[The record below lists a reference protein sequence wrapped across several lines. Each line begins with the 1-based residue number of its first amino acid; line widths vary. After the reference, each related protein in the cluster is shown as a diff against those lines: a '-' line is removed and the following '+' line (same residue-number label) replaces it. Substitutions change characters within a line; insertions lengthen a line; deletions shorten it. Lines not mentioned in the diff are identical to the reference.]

1 MPVSVEEYVKL
12 KDLEGNDHDGV
23 GVANNLAAIR
33 EGDNI
38 VYGVVTGLVKVRTT
52 VVCDNPFCINST
64 VDDEFKTVPCTI
76 AFDDKGDTSPDFIKK
91 IAEIVITSDYKGE
104 KKAFCTSECAAK
116 FLRRESHISNVVT
129 GPFGKGSRTSDLA
142 EVK

>member
-1 MPVSVEEYVKL
+1 MPVQVEEWVKL

-23 GVANNLAAIR
+23 GIANNLAAIQ

-64 VDDEFKTVPCTI
+64 VDYEFKTVPCTI
-76 AFDDKGDTSPDFIKK
+76 AFDDKGDTSPDLSKRSRRLLSLRTTRERRKLSVLQSARPSSF
-91 IAEIVITSDYKGE
+91 AGRVIS
-104 KKAFCTSECAAK
+104 
-116 FLRRESHISNVVT
+116 VM
-129 GPFGKGSRTSDLA
+129 
-142 EVK
+142 